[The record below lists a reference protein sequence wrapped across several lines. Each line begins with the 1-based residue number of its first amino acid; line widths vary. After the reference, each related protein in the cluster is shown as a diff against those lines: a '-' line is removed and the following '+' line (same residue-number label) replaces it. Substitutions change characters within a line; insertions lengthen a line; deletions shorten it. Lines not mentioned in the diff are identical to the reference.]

1 MRQIDRLALAVSVV
15 ALTVVASGC
24 ATKKYVAQEVG
35 AANERVDEVQ
45 TQVETNQTTLRDH
58 DTRITEVSQTAQ
70 DALER
75 AMEAGKLAEGKFLFE
90 TVLSDNETKFAFDSS
105 ELSDEARAA
114 VDTFANQVKNED
126 AGVYIEIQGHTDATG
141 SEEYNVDLG
150 QHRADAVW
158 RYLSQEHGFPLAR
171 MNTISYGESEPVSDN
186 GTREGRA
193 ENRRVALVVLR

>member
-1 MRQIDRLALAVSVV
+1 MRQIDRLALAVSMV

-45 TQVETNQTTLRDH
+45 TQVETNQTTLREH
-58 DTRITEVSQTAQ
+58 DTRMTEISQTAQ

-105 ELSDEARAA
+105 ELSDEAQAA
-114 VDTFANQVKNED
+114 VDAFAEQVKGED
-126 AGVYIEIQGHTDATG
+126 RGVYIEIQGHTDTTG
-141 SEEYNVDLG
+141 SEEYNEQLG
-150 QHRADAVW
+150 QNRADAVW
-158 RYLSQEHGFPLAR
+158 QYLSKEHGFPLAR
-171 MNTISYGESEPVSDN
+171 MNTISYGESEAVSDN

>member
-1 MRQIDRLALAVSVV
+1 MRQIDRLALAVSMV

-35 AANERVDEVQ
+35 TANERVDEVQ
-45 TQVETNQTTLRDH
+45 TQVETNQTTLREH
-58 DTRITEVSQTAQ
+58 DTRMTEISQTAQ

-105 ELSDEARAA
+105 ELSDEAQAA
-114 VDTFANQVKNED
+114 VDAFAEQVKGED
-126 AGVYIEIQGHTDATG
+126 RGVYIEIQGHTDTTG
-141 SEEYNVDLG
+141 SEEYNEQLG
-150 QHRADAVW
+150 QNRADAVW
-158 RYLSQEHGFPLAR
+158 QYLSKEHGFPLAR
-171 MNTISYGESEPVSDN
+171 MNTISYGESEAVSDN

>member
-1 MRQIDRLALAVSVV
+1 MRQIERLALGVSMV

-35 AANERVDEVQ
+35 ATRERVDGVQ
-45 TQVETNQTTLRDH
+45 TQVETNQTTLREH
-58 DTRITEVSQTAQ
+58 DTRITEISQTAQ

-114 VDTFANQVKNED
+114 VDAFANQVKGED
-126 AGVYIEIQGHTDATG
+126 RGVYIEIQGHTDTTG
-141 SEEYNVDLG
+141 SEEYNMELG
-150 QHRADAVW
+150 RQRAEAVW
-158 RYLSQEHGFPLAR
+158 HYLSQEHDFPLAR

-186 GTREGRA
+186 GASEGRA

>member
-1 MRQIDRLALAVSVV
+1 MRQIDRLALAVSMV

-45 TQVETNQTTLRDH
+45 TQVETNQTTLSEH
-58 DTRITEVSQTAQ
+58 DTRMTEISQTAQ

-105 ELSDEARAA
+105 ELSDEAQAA
-114 VDTFANQVKNED
+114 VDTFAEQVKGED
-126 AGVYIEIQGHTDATG
+126 RGVYIEIQGHTDTTG
-141 SEEYNVDLG
+141 SEEYNEQLG
-150 QHRADAVW
+150 QNRADAVW
-158 RYLSQEHGFPLAR
+158 QYLSKEHGFPLAR
-171 MNTISYGESEPVSDN
+171 MNTISYGESEAVSDN

>member
-1 MRQIDRLALAVSVV
+1 MRKIDRLALAVSMV

-58 DTRITEVSQTAQ
+58 DTRITEISQTAQ

-105 ELSDEARAA
+105 ELSDEAQAA
-114 VDTFANQVKNED
+114 VNAFAEQVKSED

-141 SEEYNVDLG
+141 SEEYNTELG
-150 QHRADAVW
+150 QQRADAVW
-158 RYLSQEHGFPLAR
+158 RYLSQEHDFPLAR